1 MLLKNFSPCDLIA
14 IAVIYVLQ
22 IWQCNRKGSPVEAEK
37 SCKTVELHAGHI
49 CELESEQ
56 DWETLAKVTSA
67 PAVRCEN
74 CGAEANSSRN
84 VCMPEDL

>member
-1 MLLKNFSPCDLIA
+1 MEPD
-14 IAVIYVLQ
+14 
-22 IWQCNRKGSPVEAEK
+22 K
-37 SCKTVELHAGHI
+37 SCTSAELHAGHI

-56 DWETLAKVTSA
+56 EWETLAKVTSE

-84 VCMPEDL
+84 VCMPVDL